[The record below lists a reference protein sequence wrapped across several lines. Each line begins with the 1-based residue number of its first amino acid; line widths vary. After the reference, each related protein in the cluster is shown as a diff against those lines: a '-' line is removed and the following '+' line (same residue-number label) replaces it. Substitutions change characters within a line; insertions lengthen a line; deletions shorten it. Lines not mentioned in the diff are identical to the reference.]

1 MAPVMISDDDSDDDV
16 PLAARPKSA
25 AKRSARDSSSSEE
38 PEWMKTFRSPVQK
51 IVDTLSDDDDDD
63 DDDMVFHQAVTG
75 RSPAKFEMGSTP
87 AKMVKSPPTAAGG
100 DDEAEPEEDDD
111 SDVQVAA
118 EVPPES
124 EGPGEKSKSPPKPK
138 PPPSPP
144 PAASTQP
151 AHPPR
156 PPSAIPTPS
165 RPGELPL
172 FVPAALNRSKVIFEC
187 EGAGEAVDL
196 EGDVGVV
203 GRLLTEASSMQM
215 DLKGVVY
222 NARVLP
228 TPASVVILSVTQSEA
243 KIDSVANDF
252 VQLREDPR
260 SNNPGTTTLD
270 GYLGVDSDD
279 EDRHR
284 GRAAAGQSAAAA
296 VRAMDD
302 VSDDEA
308 PGSAK
313 RKGRAGG
320 AGGADGG
327 GKARKLGADGKR
339 QTGAKRATKKPK
351 KKTAKKPKKR

>member
-111 SDVQVAA
+111 SDVRVAA

-252 VQLREDPR
+252 VQLREDG
-260 SNNPGTTTLD
+260 SG
-270 GYLGVDSDD
+270 GG
-279 EDRHR
+279 E
-284 GRAAAGQSAAAA
+284 
-296 VRAMDD
+296 AMDD